1 MFLTVL
7 LDVVPNAVS
16 HLRCQALLSYHL
28 ILYFL
33 PGHLGRHIRVRE
45 PWTASPGQSKYKP
58 SSGGVLSR
66 SCLSTYIL
74 ELLFLC
80 GHRGRALSL
89 LIFSISQGKVGPG
102 KRTVKCLVVT
112 LSSLSTEEQ
121 MVRNLLSGTPQMA
134 NIPSK
139 MRRSFT
145 YSDSRHVRNLF
156 TWPFTVLDA
165 YAPVASEP
173 GPSPGRGQAQL
184 CPPAAPLSS
193 DLDQEVANLE

>member
-1 MFLTVL
+1 MRAVGWLLGRQALFLTML

-33 PGHLGRHIRVRE
+33 PRYLGRQIRVRE
-45 PWTASPGQSKYKP
+45 PWTASPGQNKYKP

-74 ELLFLC
+74 ELIFLC
-80 GHRGRALSL
+80 GHRGRTLSL

-121 MVRNLLSGTPQMA
+121 MVRNLLSGTPQTA

-145 YSDSRHVRNLF
+145 YSDPRH
-156 TWPFTVLDA
+156 
-165 YAPVASEP
+165 
-173 GPSPGRGQAQL
+173 
-184 CPPAAPLSS
+184 S
-193 DLDQEVANLE
+193 DKESLYMALYSAGCLGSCCL

>member
-1 MFLTVL
+1 ML
-7 LDVVPNAVS
+7 LDVVPNVVS
-16 HLRCQALLSYHL
+16 HLRCQALLYYHL

-33 PGHLGRHIRVRE
+33 PGHLGRQIWVRE
-45 PWTASPGQSKYKP
+45 PWTASPGQSKYDP

-74 ELLFLC
+74 ELIFLC

-89 LIFSISQGKVGPG
+89 LIFSISQGKVAPG

-121 MVRNLLSGTPQMA
+121 MVRNLLSGTPQTA

-145 YSDSRHVRNLF
+145 YSDPRHSDKESLYM
-156 TWPFTVLDA
+156 TLDNA
-165 YAPVASEP
+165 GCLGYCSLCTRTFSCERP
-173 GPSPGRGQAQL
+173 GPAL
-184 CPPAAPLSS
+184 PPTAPLSS